1 MDKQT
6 LRYTFLLYFAGQYA
20 KKEDMEYDTLLEMSD
35 NNYDLCSEVVCD
47 MVKEGLV
54 SGIELIETKAGY
66 AIGQYQGKLKLTSKG
81 LKEIMG
87 LFPEENKEIIDEI
100 QKGNNF
106 IDNKE
111 DLLENFLKKEKNRI
125 SQLSNEDKNKE
136 IIEKILSYFKFLN
149 ANIHNYPDG
158 KIKSSEIKEKV
169 KNILSIYYEKAPQIF
184 AQKVTKEM
192 LEDYGYIT
200 FLYKKISPDEYDID
214 KLLTSKGAS
223 YLEQL
228 EKDYKEKFEN
238 YCKENNI
245 KFPDPIGSNAK
256 ILKTI
261 INSPTQKAIE
271 SVQNFH
277 KNFSNEQLTE
287 LIKKANIADRAAQ
300 SITNI
305 NPITLSPNV
314 IDEVKK
320 DKEGNETKDN
330 KEKSYTFEG
339 ILGRNCGTI
348 VPYYDSEQRLQEK
361 GYIVENGIY
370 VLRGYSKMSDLV
382 GASIVDS
389 NNYQRKEDLQ
399 HINDIKN
406 FLQRSKISFLPEIIL
421 VARNNVKIEEI
432 DLNLK
437 GKQLG
442 RFQNINYRKI
452 TVPSKSLYRVDGN
465 HRLEAYDEKGKDYY
479 IPFSIIL
486 WHVNEEEKQEDSKQE
501 EKNAIDN
508 EAFLFYLLNAK
519 SKPLTL
525 EENIS
530 GIVKSDV
537 NVWKDD
543 NIREINFIF
552 PYLRDIYNSLN
563 NDMIFKKSH
572 YLDNEGQENVW
583 SQYLNI
589 LNEIFKK
596 ENNSKQPEEEYKISF
611 NKEQCKEIVCNTIL
625 LLNQTTRFK
634 YLRENYKKFPQLI
647 FYLQYLKMQD
657 KKNEIDIEAD
667 LEDINNWAQ
676 KYKHDDSS
684 FENPI
689 NMYENAMRQIQ
700 RGEINIFVAMPYYND
715 DTIKQYNSNYQKI
728 VSTIIKKN
736 PKLNDRLKLFPIM
749 THKGETKNI
758 LNYIDKCIENCQ
770 IFIADVSDDP
780 SKKNIVN
787 PNVMYELGVARQ
799 KSKPCIIIKNAKDD
813 SDLIFDIK
821 PMSVYF
827 LNFDNPDVNF
837 VPEMIEH
844 IEEIIKKYY
853 IS

>member
-87 LFPEENKEIIDEI
+87 LFPEEKKEIIDEI

-228 EKDYKEKFEN
+228 EKDYKEKSEN

-261 INSPTQKAIE
+261 KNSPTQKAIE

-277 KNFSNEQLTE
+277 KIFSNEQLTE

-314 IDEVKK
+314 IDEVKE
-320 DKEGNETKDN
+320 DKEGNETKGN
-330 KEKSYTFEG
+330 KKKTYTFEG

-361 GYIVENGIY
+361 GYIVENGIC

-465 HRLEAYDEKGKDYY
+465 HRLKAYDEKGKDYY

-552 PYLRDIYNSLN
+552 PYLRDIFNSLN

-657 KKNEIDIEAD
+657 KKNEINIEAD

>member
-261 INSPTQKAIE
+261 KNSPTQKAIE

-277 KNFSNEQLTE
+277 KIFSNEQLTE

-330 KEKSYTFEG
+330 KEKTYTFEG
-339 ILGRNCGTI
+339 ILGQNCGEI
-348 VPYYDSEQRLQEK
+348 VQTTGEDEK
-361 GYIVENGIY
+361 RIQIKGFKVKDGIRI
-370 VLRGYSKMSDLV
+370 LRGFAKSSILAEYSKPD
-382 GASIVDS
+382 
-389 NNYQRKEDLQ
+389 NNYQRNENNNHLNSLKSFMK
-399 HINDIKN
+399 DIKT
-406 FLQRSKISFLPEIIL
+406 SAKYLPEVTL
-421 VARNNVKIEEI
+421 VARGYQKLEPIKLSGKLSDTQQGELE
-432 DLNLK
+432 NLEYWK
-437 GKQLG
+437 LTVSKEQLF
-442 RFQNINYRKI
+442 RI
-452 TVPSKSLYRVDGN
+452 DGN
-465 HRLEAYDEKGKDYY
+465 HRLEATKDKDYY
-479 IPFSIIL
+479 IPFSIII
-486 WHVNEEEKQEDSKQE
+486 WENNHNSAD
-501 EKNAIDN
+501 D
-508 EAFLFYLLNAK
+508 EAFLFYFLNSKAKKLETEENLKGLVDAKTWNNKELEKANILLPYIRHFKHNFEDHKLFNKTYYKDKNNNENAK
-519 SKPLTL
+519 T
-525 EENIS
+525 
-530 GIVKSDV
+530 
-537 NVWKDD
+537 
-543 NIREINFIF
+543 
-552 PYLRDIYNSLN
+552 
-563 NDMIFKKSH
+563 
-572 YLDNEGQENVW
+572 Q
-583 SQYLNI
+583 I
-589 LNEIFKK
+589 LNVLEVIQK
-596 ENNSKQPEEEYKISF
+596 ETDDLDLPFDIEAFEEYIKNTQEILSQ
-611 NKEQCKEIVCNTIL
+611 KE
-625 LLNQTTRFK
+625 RFK
-634 YLRENYKKFPQLI
+634 YLRKQFRNFPQFVFYTLYKK
-647 FYLQYLKMQD
+647 D
-657 KKNEIDIEAD
+657 GDVEEA
-667 LEDINNWAQ
+667 LRFINATNKWAEF
-676 KYKHDDSS
+676 YKHDSNS
-684 FENPI
+684 FIYPNK
-689 NMYENAMRQIQ
+689 MFHNAEKQL
-700 RGEINIFVAMPYYND
+700 GKKINIFVAMPYYSNVIVTQFNKTFTSMVD
-715 DTIKQYNSNYQKI
+715 ELKQEEELLKD
-728 VSTIIKKN
+728 
-736 PKLNDRLKLFPIM
+736 KLNLYPIM
-749 THKGETKNI
+749 TYKAESTDILANMDKQIGECDIFVADISNHG
-758 LNYIDKCIENCQ
+758 EN
-770 IFIADVSDDP
+770 
-780 SKKNIVN
+780 KVN
-787 PNVMYELGVARQ
+787 PNVMFELGRVYD
-799 KSKPCIIIKNAKDD
+799 KKNFI
-813 SDLIFDIK
+813 LIRNQNNDINESAFDIK
-821 PMSVYF
+821 HIDYVPIDFGMGFDTSIKNELKPRI
-827 LNFDNPDVNF
+827 LN
-837 VPEMIEH
+837 MIKN
-844 IEEIIKKYY
+844 IIGFC
-853 IS
+853 

>member
-261 INSPTQKAIE
+261 KNSPTQKAIE

-277 KNFSNEQLTE
+277 KIFSNEQLTE

-330 KEKSYTFEG
+330 KEKTYTFEG
-339 ILGRNCGTI
+339 ILGQNCGEVEKYI
-348 VPYYDSEQRLQEK
+348 DSSKQLQARNFV
-361 GYIVENGIY
+361 ISRGIK
-370 VLRGYSKMSDLV
+370 VLRGYAPASKLYE
-382 GASIVDS
+382 ASKAEYDY
-389 NNYQRKEDLQ
+389 YQRIPYKEHLDSLET
-399 HINDIKN
+399 
-406 FLQRSKISFLPEIIL
+406 FLLSMKDSAKYIPEITL
-421 VARNNVKIEEI
+421 VSRNP
-432 DLNLK
+432 LNLK
-437 GKQLG
+437 KFNLDVKALSPTNRGKIDNL
-442 RFQNINYRKI
+442 NYYILQTSANELFRI
-452 TVPSKSLYRVDGN
+452 DGN
-465 HRLEAYDEKGKDYY
+465 HRLEAAYY
-479 IPFSIIL
+479 IYKKYNKDLCFPFSIIL
-486 WHVNEEEKQEDSKQE
+486 WNPEDYIGDGSKIWKDMIDEERKE
-501 EKNAIDN
+501 N
-508 EAFLFYLLNAK
+508 EAFLFYFLNSKAK
-519 SKPLTL
+519 KLEI
-525 EENIS
+525 EENLK
-530 GIVKSDV
+530 GIIKADKNRWRDSDLDIADKSLA
-537 NVWKDD
+537 
-543 NIREINFIF
+543 IMRNFYVQTKHPSRF
-552 PYLRDIYNSLN
+552 
-563 NDMIFKKSH
+563 F
-572 YLDNEGQENVW
+572 
-583 SQYLNI
+583 
-589 LNEIFKK
+589 LNENLCG
-596 ENNSKQPEEEYKISF
+596 ENGLLQISQILSKIMETDKINQQEFDKVLKLTNSILEMDISENLKNF
-611 NKEQCKEIVCNTIL
+611 NFYC
-625 LLNQTTRFK
+625 
-634 YLRENYKKFPQLI
+634 QLI
-647 FYLQYLKMQD
+647 FYIAYQNKTKEKCIEKIKNLD
-657 KKNEIDIEAD
+657 NWVKKYNFSNETFKDPILLYKNAKQT
-667 LEDINNWAQ
+667 NNL
-676 KYKHDDSS
+676 D
-684 FENPI
+684 P
-689 NMYENAMRQIQ
+689 
-700 RGEINIFVAMPYYND
+700 INIFIAMPYYND
-715 DTIKQYNSNYQKI
+715 DAIDDFNDQFRILKNELENKYPELIGRFNIYEIMRHRGYAIDIQQQIIDQIKSAN
-728 VSTIIKKN
+728 
-736 PKLNDRLKLFPIM
+736 
-749 THKGETKNI
+749 
-758 LNYIDKCIENCQ
+758 
-770 IFIADVSDDP
+770 IFIADISECICQKG
-780 SKKNIVN
+780 SKKVDSHAN
-787 PNVMYELGVARQ
+787 PNVMYELGIA
-799 KSKPCIIIKNAKDD
+799 KSQP
-813 SDLIFDIK
+813 
-821 PMSVYF
+821 YT
-827 LNFDNPDVNF
+827 
-837 VPEMIEH
+837 
-844 IEEIIKKYY
+844 EIILLKNKKDKIEVPSDIITKYHNKFEFGNKVAMRKK
-853 IS
+853 IFEAIENILKDKFEII

>member
-1 MDKQT
+1 MDFYSIFLDYFKKCVKDNSPIVLDEMIGMANGKEQSANSALEE
-6 LRYTFLLYFAGQYA
+6 LRQNGFI
-20 KKEDMEYDTLLEMSD
+20 
-35 NNYDLCSEVVCD
+35 N
-47 MVKEGLV
+47 
-54 SGIELIETKAGY
+54 
-66 AIGQYQGKLKLTSKG
+66 LKPKMNVFQPGTR
-81 LKEIMG
+81 
-87 LFPEENKEIIDEI
+87 
-100 QKGNNF
+100 
-106 IDNKE
+106 
-111 DLLENFLKKEKNRI
+111 LENFESITLTEKGLNEIKQLIFKENPESEATEVNKSDRLLEKIIEKEKNRI
-125 SQLSNEDKNKE
+125 SKLSDEDKNKE
-136 IIEKILSYFKFLN
+136 ILEKILSYFKFLN
-149 ANIHNYPDG
+149 TNIQNYPDG

-169 KNILSIYYEKAPQIF
+169 KNIVSKYYASIAAIKASQITNNM
-184 AQKVTKEM
+184 KNE
-192 LEDYGYIT
+192 GYIT
-200 FLYKKISPDEYDID
+200 FIYKKNAPEKYKINN
-214 KLLTSKGAS
+214 LLTSKGAS

-238 YCKENNI
+238 YCKENDI
-245 KFPDPIGSNAK
+245 KFPDPIGSNAAK
-256 ILKTI
+256 FLDI
-261 INSPTQKAIE
+261 INNSPTQKAIE

-277 KNFSNEQLTE
+277 KIFSNEQYAE
-287 LIKKANIADRAAQ
+287 LIKNANIAVRAAQ
-300 SITNI
+300 SIPNI

-314 IDEVKK
+314 IDEVKE
-320 DKEGNETKDN
+320 DKEGNETKGN
-330 KEKSYTFEG
+330 KKKTYTFEG

>member
-261 INSPTQKAIE
+261 KNSPTQKAIE

-277 KNFSNEQLTE
+277 KIFSNEQLTE

-314 IDEVKK
+314 IDEIKK

-330 KEKSYTFEG
+330 KEKTYTFEG
-339 ILGRNCGTI
+339 ILGQNCGEI
-348 VPYYDSEQRLQEK
+348 VQTTGEDEK
-361 GYIVENGIY
+361 RIQIKGFKVKDGIRI
-370 VLRGYSKMSDLV
+370 LRGFAKSSILAEYSKPD
-382 GASIVDS
+382 
-389 NNYQRKEDLQ
+389 NNYQRNENNNHLNSLKSFMK
-399 HINDIKN
+399 DIKT
-406 FLQRSKISFLPEIIL
+406 SAKYLPEVTL
-421 VARNNVKIEEI
+421 VARGYQKLEPIKLSGKLSDTQQGELE
-432 DLNLK
+432 NLEYWK
-437 GKQLG
+437 LTVNKEQLF
-442 RFQNINYRKI
+442 RI
-452 TVPSKSLYRVDGN
+452 DGN
-465 HRLEAYDEKGKDYY
+465 HRLEATKDKDYY
-479 IPFSIIL
+479 IPFSIII
-486 WHVNEEEKQEDSKQE
+486 WENNHNSAD
-501 EKNAIDN
+501 D
-508 EAFLFYLLNAK
+508 EAFLFYFLNSKAKKLETEENLKGLVDAKTWNNKELEKANILLPYIRHFKHNFEDHKLFNKTYYKDKNNNENAK
-519 SKPLTL
+519 T
-525 EENIS
+525 
-530 GIVKSDV
+530 
-537 NVWKDD
+537 
-543 NIREINFIF
+543 
-552 PYLRDIYNSLN
+552 
-563 NDMIFKKSH
+563 
-572 YLDNEGQENVW
+572 Q
-583 SQYLNI
+583 I
-589 LNEIFKK
+589 LNVLEVIQK
-596 ENNSKQPEEEYKISF
+596 ETDDLDLPFDIEAFEEYIKNTQEILSQ
-611 NKEQCKEIVCNTIL
+611 KE
-625 LLNQTTRFK
+625 RFK
-634 YLRENYKKFPQLI
+634 YLRKQFRNFPQFVFYTLYKK
-647 FYLQYLKMQD
+647 D
-657 KKNEIDIEAD
+657 GDVEEA
-667 LEDINNWAQ
+667 LRFINATNKWAEF
-676 KYKHDDSS
+676 YKHDSNS
-684 FENPI
+684 FIYPNK
-689 NMYENAMRQIQ
+689 MFHNAEKQLGKI
-700 RGEINIFVAMPYYND
+700 INIFVAMPYYSNVIVTQFNKTFTSMVD
-715 DTIKQYNSNYQKI
+715 ELKQEEELLKD
-728 VSTIIKKN
+728 
-736 PKLNDRLKLFPIM
+736 KLNLYPIM
-749 THKGETKNI
+749 TYKAESTDILANMDKQIGECDIFVADISNHG
-758 LNYIDKCIENCQ
+758 EN
-770 IFIADVSDDP
+770 
-780 SKKNIVN
+780 KVN
-787 PNVMYELGVARQ
+787 PNVMFELGRVYD
-799 KSKPCIIIKNAKDD
+799 KKNFI
-813 SDLIFDIK
+813 LIRNQNNDINESAFDIK
-821 PMSVYF
+821 HIDYVPIDFGMGFDTSIKNELKPRI
-827 LNFDNPDVNF
+827 LN
-837 VPEMIEH
+837 MIKN
-844 IEEIIKKYY
+844 IIGFC
-853 IS
+853 